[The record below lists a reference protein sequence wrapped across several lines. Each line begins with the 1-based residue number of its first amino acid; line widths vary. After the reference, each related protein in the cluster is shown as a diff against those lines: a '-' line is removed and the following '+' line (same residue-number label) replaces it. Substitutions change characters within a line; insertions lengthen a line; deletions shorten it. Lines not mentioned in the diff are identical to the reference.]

1 MTRGPD
7 RTCTF
12 ADVKVFISWSGEK
25 SRDVANALRE
35 WLPQVLHAIDPF
47 VSSKDIRAG
56 TRWQAEIAGELDKT
70 DFGLICVTQE
80 NQGAE
85 WLNFEAGALAKSVE
99 SSRVV
104 PLAIDLSPAD
114 IANPLGQFQAMRLTK
129 ADVTEVLISIN
140 EVTAEPIPVERL
152 RKGVDKWWPELDEN
166 LMGIAQRNYDAE
178 RPSAQPLRSDRELL
192 EELLTSVRG
201 LARGRELGRPPAKTL
216 NSVTAILRPA
226 LTLDYGEWSV
236 YLDGDDVVVGL
247 PTGEA
252 PPKGSQAARSLETVQ
267 VVYPGTGFRFET
279 YTSDTEDDDVSE
291 WE

>member
-1 MTRGPD
+1 VDSGSA
-7 RTCTF
+7 CTF

-25 SRDVANALRE
+25 SRAVANALRE

-80 NQGAE
+80 NQDAE

-129 ADVTEVLISIN
+129 ADLTDVLISIN
-140 EVTAEPIPVERL
+140 EVTTAPIPEERL
-152 RKGVDKWWPELDEN
+152 RKGVEKWWPELEEK
-166 LMGIAQRNYDAE
+166 LTAIAEKDYEAE

-201 LARGRELGRPPAKTL
+201 LVRGSDPRRPPPKTL

-226 LTLDYGEWSV
+226 LTSDYGAWSV

-252 PPKGSQAARSLETVQ
+252 PPRGTQAARALETVKI
-267 VVYPGTGFRFET
+267 VYPGTGFRYET
-279 YTSDTEDDDVSE
+279 YTGDPGEDEDVD